1 MFKISPYGW
10 FEVGLFGFV
19 FIAACCVA
27 SYLAIILFL
36 PLAFFIYFFR
46 DPDREPEAEEGWLS
60 PADGKVVEIIDAE
73 HEYLGHAVKIGIFMN
88 GYDVHVNRFPTTA
101 TVEYVRYVPGK
112 KKVAFAPKASDINE
126 RFYVGA
132 KSADGRFLL
141 CQIAGFMARRI
152 TKDVAVGDE
161 YGRGE
166 RYGMIKLGSK
176 VDLYL
181 PASIRPSINVGDL
194 VRAGK
199 TVVGVKRNERPE

>member
-1 MFKISPYGW
+1 MFKISRYGW
-10 FEVGLFGFV
+10 FEIGLFGFV
-19 FIAACCVA
+19 FAAACFFSKYIA
-27 SYLAIILFL
+27 TILCM
-36 PLAFFIYFFR
+36 PLIFFIYFFR
-46 DPDREPEAEEGWLS
+46 DPDREADAEEGWLS

-73 HEYLGHAVKIGIFMN
+73 HEYLGKAVKIGIFMN
-88 GYDVHVNRFPTTA
+88 GYDVHVNRFPVTG
-101 TVEYVRYVPGK
+101 TVEYVQYLPGK

-132 KSADGRFLL
+132 KSEDGRFLL
-141 CQIAGFMARRI
+141 CQIAGLMARRI
-152 TKDVAVGDE
+152 TKDVAIGDE

-181 PASIRPSINVGDL
+181 PASIRPSVNIGDR

-199 TVVGVKRNERPE
+199 TVVGVKRNERTE

>member
-1 MFKISPYGW
+1 VFRISPYGRK
-10 FEVGLFGFV
+10 EVLLFGVV
-19 FIAACCVA
+19 FAAACFFSSFVA
-27 SYLAIILFL
+27 VLLFI
-36 PLAFFIYFFR
+36 PLIGFAYFFR
-46 DPDREPEAEEGWLS
+46 DPDREPDAEDGWVS
-60 PADGKVVEIIDAE
+60 PADGKVVEIIDVE
-73 HEYLGHAVKIGIFMN
+73 HEYLGKATKIGIFMN
-88 GYDVHVNRFPTTA
+88 GFDVHVNRFPTLG

-132 KSADGRFLL
+132 KSEDGRFLL
-141 CQIAGFMARRI
+141 CQIAGIMARRI

-181 PASIRPSINVGDL
+181 PCTIRPAINVGDK

-199 TVVGVKRNERPE
+199 TIVGVKKIEKTC